1 VATPQST
8 DPRLLRLDRRD
19 VLLMLAVMAGP
30 FAWAVDEL
38 ASYSLAPTACA
49 DGTKWMLY
57 LVTLL
62 TLLVS
67 LGGAALANAVGRRL
81 PEGSTAGGGL
91 WASRARFLARSGA
104 VLGLG
109 FALAIL
115 AMAVPNLVLEVCQ

>member
-57 LVTLL
+57 LVTVL

-67 LGGAALANAVGRRL
+67 LGGAALAHSVGRGL
-81 PEGSTAGGGL
+81 PDGSTHQGDPTVT
-91 WASRARFLARSGA
+91 RARFLARAGA
-104 VLGLG
+104 VLGLS
-109 FALAIL
+109 FALVIL
-115 AMAVPNLVLEVCQ
+115 ATAVPNLVLEVCQ